1 MYNCFRKTPR
11 MAFLTNNRG
20 PILLLVLLLSVSLK
34 AKSLKL
40 TGTFDLNENNRSEL
54 LLLKGGG
61 LQYVEIDDNGEHR
74 EIWYYHPNGDRSAAV
89 MDAVLANINDDP
101 DPELIA
107 IISAP
112 SIEKIGRASCRER
125 V

>member
-1 MYNCFRKTPR
+1 MHNCFRKTPR

-20 PILLLVLLLSVSLK
+20 PILLLALLLSVSLK

-40 TGTFDLNENNRSEL
+40 TGTFDLNGNNRSEL
-54 LLLKGGG
+54 LLLKSGG
-61 LQYVEIDDNGEHR
+61 LQYVEIEDNGEHR

-89 MDAVLANINDDP
+89 MDAVLAVSYTHLTLPTKRI
-101 DPELIA
+101 
-107 IISAP
+107 
-112 SIEKIGRASCRER
+112 